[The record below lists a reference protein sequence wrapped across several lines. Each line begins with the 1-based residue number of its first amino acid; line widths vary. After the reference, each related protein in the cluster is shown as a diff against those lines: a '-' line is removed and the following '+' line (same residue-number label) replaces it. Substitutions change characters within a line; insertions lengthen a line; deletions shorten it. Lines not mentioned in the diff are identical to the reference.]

1 MGLIEKLDLDR
12 RAVERLRRLRT
23 KYGSGPVWIRN
34 PMGPQLL
41 VLSADQAEEIL
52 ACTPTPY
59 SPASNEKTASLAHF
73 EPHVSLISAGSER
86 AARRRFNEQILD
98 SRNSRHR
105 LAERFREIATEEM
118 GKSVQS
124 AAANAEFQWDGFAA
138 SWNRIVRRIVLG
150 DSARDDAGL
159 TDMLARLRRNANLAF
174 AYPRN
179 RTLQARL
186 IARVGDYIDRGEQG
200 SLAELIAASFDGVTQ
215 PVHQAL
221 HWLFAFEPAES
232 APSARWPCLRCM
244 MRSCRARGL
253 KPGRVRP
260 RSGQICRSCG
270 PVSRTCCGCGRPRR
284 CCSGKP
290 RGRWCWEL
298 RRFPPTLESSSLRRF
313 FIGTVNDC
321 RTQTV

>member
-1 MGLIEKLDLDR
+1 MSASVDAPRFAQTPVTLSVRDSIGILLGVVAPLLIKGPIIRRRAGMGLIEKLDLDR

-124 AAANAEFQWDGFAA
+124 AAANAEF
-138 SWNRIVRRIVLG
+138 
-150 DSARDDAGL
+150 
-159 TDMLARLRRNANLAF
+159 
-174 AYPRN
+174 
-179 RTLQARL
+179 
-186 IARVGDYIDRGEQG
+186 
-200 SLAELIAASFDGVTQ
+200 
-215 PVHQAL
+215 
-221 HWLFAFEPAES
+221 
-232 APSARWPCLRCM
+232 
-244 MRSCRARGL
+244 
-253 KPGRVRP
+253 
-260 RSGQICRSCG
+260 
-270 PVSRTCCGCGRPRR
+270 
-284 CCSGKP
+284 
-290 RGRWCWEL
+290 
-298 RRFPPTLESSSLRRF
+298 
-313 FIGTVNDC
+313 
-321 RTQTV
+321 